1 MYAQCPDC
9 LTVFSMD
16 AETLAQA
23 RGHVVCGHCQAR
35 FDALATLSSQLPPEP
50 FQHLSERVASGHPPR
65 VESAVYRPRAEPIF
79 AADTANTV
87 DREGGGFSQQ
97 GFSPRFARST
107 HPRGGGRRWPWLL
120 ACLVLLLLLC
130 AQLTWAK
137 RDALVADPIA
147 GPWLR
152 TVCTQL
158 GCHLPLVQDVQHLR
172 LLARDVQAHPSVP
185 GALLI
190 SATVRN
196 DAHFDQ
202 PWPVVVVTLSD
213 INGKRIAMRRLRPN
227 EYLGD
232 GATLLRG
239 LPAGDSTALVLEVE
253 DPGNKAV
260 AFELGFE

>member
-23 RGHVVCGHCQAR
+23 RGHVVCGHCQTE
-35 FDALATLSSQLPPEP
+35 FDALTSLSSQLPPEP
-50 FQHLSERVASGHPPR
+50 FQQLPEHTSSGRPPQ
-65 VESAVYRPRAEPIF
+65 VESAVYRPRQESAF
-79 AADTANTV
+79 AADPAAAPAA
-87 DREGGGFSQQ
+87 EGEDFSHLV
-97 GFSPRFARST
+97 FSPRFARPA
-107 HPRGGGRRWPWLL
+107 HQNRMRRWPWVL

-130 AQLTWAK
+130 AQLAWAK
-137 RDALVADPIA
+137 RDALVADPTA
-147 GPWLR
+147 GTLLR
-152 TVCTQL
+152 QACNRL
-158 GCHLPLVQDVQHLR
+158 GCRVPLVQDVQHLR

-196 DAHFDQ
+196 DADFDQ

-213 INGKRIAMRRLRPN
+213 VNGKHVAMRRLRPS

-232 GATLLRG
+232 GFALQRG
-239 LPAGDSTALVLEVE
+239 LPSGTSTALVLEVE

-260 AFELGFE
+260 AFEFSFE